1 MVDDAPTGELRS
13 SELVR
18 NVSRQRGNSRAS
30 EHRLSGAVSVLS
42 SDAEFRLGRTRKSTT
57 QAFKRPPYVVHSFIN
72 DLGRIAER
80 IRSEFE
86 SLEDF
91 RDRVAILTDLYVSL
105 DQLWSVRNSRE
116 RPWQKILNAIQAAMK
131 SIEFE
136 TVSFQ
141 TVDGI
146 LKSTELLRG
155 LVDDDDVVSA
165 LSILEEAKLS
175 PFSLLK
181 P

>member
-1 MVDDAPTGELRS
+1 
-13 SELVR
+13 
-18 NVSRQRGNSRAS
+18 
-30 EHRLSGAVSVLS
+30 
-42 SDAEFRLGRTRKSTT
+42 
-57 QAFKRPPYVVHSFIN
+57 
-72 DLGRIAER
+72 
-80 IRSEFE
+80 
-86 SLEDF
+86 
-91 RDRVAILTDLYVSL
+91 
-105 DQLWSVRNSRE
+105 
-116 RPWQKILNAIQAAMK
+116 LNAIQAAMK